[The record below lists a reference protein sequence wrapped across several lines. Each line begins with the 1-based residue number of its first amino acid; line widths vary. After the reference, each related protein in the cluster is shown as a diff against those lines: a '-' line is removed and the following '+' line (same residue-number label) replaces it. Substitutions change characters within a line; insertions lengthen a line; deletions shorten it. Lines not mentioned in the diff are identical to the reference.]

1 MFWQPFSD
9 FIQSL
14 ESIDYLVLAVNT
26 LLIIF
31 AQPTMRFLFTASTA
45 ESKLKWRVRLLRAL
59 NVLIMS
65 VYGYRYMYLPAE
77 GESYA
82 VTLLTIVVIFYI
94 AYLCSNICNFF
105 IYRQYGRKREFN
117 GTLMVGETY
126 QTRLFTILANI
137 LIAIITL
144 IAVIQELG
152 FQSLLETGG
161 VLGFIG
167 VMLALTQG
175 AWAPDIISGL
185 IILNSDLF
193 EEGDVIELE
202 NGHKTLGTV
211 FKTKIFHTE
220 VLNLVNNHRIMIKN
234 ALLREHTVHNLSKF
248 ASARGLRE
256 CLSFKIG
263 YDVKASDVK
272 SMFEKAYADMLSE
285 SIPLAEQHGY
295 EVKLLDTGD
304 HALEWGFIY
313 YVKEVEKLVTIR
325 RDAREYILQ
334 ASIVAG
340 ISLATPLTYSK
351 AMEV

>member
-1 MFWQPFSD
+1 MSLQPFSD

-14 ESIDYLVLAVNT
+14 ESTDYLVLIVNL
-26 LLIIF
+26 LLIVF
-31 AQPTMRFLFTASTA
+31 AQPTMRFLFRASTA
-45 ESKLKWRVRLLRAL
+45 EAKLKWRVRLLRAL
-59 NVLIMS
+59 NALILG

-77 GESYA
+77 GGSYA
-82 VTLLTIVVIFYI
+82 VKVLAIAVILYI

-117 GTLMVGETY
+117 GNLMVGETY

-152 FQSLLETGG
+152 FHSLLETGG

-167 VMLALTQG
+167 VIVALTQG
-175 AWAPDIISGL
+175 AWAPDVISGL

-193 EEGDVIELE
+193 EEGDVIQLE
-202 NGHKTLGTV
+202 NGQKTLGTV
-211 FKTKIFHTE
+211 FKTKVFHTE
-220 VLNLVNNHRIMIKN
+220 ILNLVNNHRIMIKN

-256 CLSFKIG
+256 CLKFKIG
-263 YDVKASDVK
+263 YEVSATDVKA
-272 SMFEKAYADMLSE
+272 MFDNAYADMLVGC
-285 SIPLAEQHGY
+285 IPLAQQHGY

-313 YVKEVEKLVTIR
+313 YVKEVDKLVAIR
-325 RDAREYILQ
+325 RDGREAILQ
-334 ASIVAG
+334 ASIKAG
-340 ISLATPLTYSK
+340 ISLATPLTYTK
-351 AMEV
+351 EA

>member
-1 MFWQPFSD
+1 
-9 FIQSL
+9 
-14 ESIDYLVLAVNT
+14 
-26 LLIIF
+26 LI
-31 AQPTMRFLFTASTA
+31 T
-45 ESKLKWRVRLLRAL
+45 
-59 NVLIMS
+59 
-65 VYGYRYMYLPAE
+65 
-77 GESYA
+77 
-82 VTLLTIVVIFYI
+82 
-94 AYLCSNICNFF
+94 
-105 IYRQYGRKREFN
+105 
-117 GTLMVGETY
+117 
-126 QTRLFTILANI
+126 
-137 LIAIITL
+137 
-144 IAVIQELG
+144 VIQELG

-175 AWAPDIISGL
+175 AWAPDVISGL

-202 NGHKTLGTV
+202 NGHKTLGTI

-220 VLNLVNNHRIMIKN
+220 ILNLVNNHRIMIKN

-263 YDVKASDVK
+263 YDVSTAQVKAL
-272 SMFEKAYADMLSE
+272 FEKSYADMLSE

-313 YVKEVEKLVTIR
+313 YVKEVEKLVAIR
-325 RDAREYILQ
+325 RDAREAILQ
-334 ASIVAG
+334 ASIEVG
-340 ISLATPLTYSK
+340 VSLATPLTYTK
-351 AMEV
+351 AALEV